1 MNYESLLDE
10 IMVNTLSA
18 KELIGTPQIPLKY
31 AVCPWHLEFHTSIF
45 LASILLALDQG
56 KPLIFLIQCEELE
69 SDCLCY
75 QGTIWP
81 HFGRAW
87 ESKKATEKLIGT
99 ETIRGTES
107 SPYPYLD
114 KLFSYLAV
122 INPHPEHLVLFIKK
136 GAPQAELTPLLKK
149 LLEQDYGLVVLSNC
163 YEGLPLESCKKQSS
177 TLLSHLEKKTMNA
190 DESHDFP
197 AFKLLSDLLPQKN
210 RNLRIEHHLNTGEIG
225 FSTEQTTSF
234 WFMLQ

>member
-31 AVCPWHLEFHTSIF
+31 AVCPWNLEFHTSIF
-45 LASILLALDQG
+45 LASILLALDQE
-56 KPLIFLIQCEELE
+56 KPLIFLIQCENLE
-69 SDCLCY
+69 SDCLYY
-75 QGTIWP
+75 QGKIWP
-81 HFGRAW
+81 HFGRSW
-87 ESKKATEKLIGT
+87 ESKKAGEKLL
-99 ETIRGTES
+99 ES
-107 SPYPYLD
+107 SAIWSTKTSPYPYLD

-136 GAPQAELTPLLKK
+136 GAPQAELASLLKK
-149 LLEQDYGLVVLSNC
+149 LIEKNYGLVVLSNC
-163 YEGLPLESCKKQSS
+163 YEGLPLESCKSQSS
-177 TLLSHLEKKTMNA
+177 KLLSHIEKKKMNP

-197 AFKLLSDLLPQKN
+197 ALKLLSELLPQKKATF
-210 RNLRIEHHLNTGEIG
+210 RIEHHLNTGEIG
-225 FSTEQTTSF
+225 FNTEQTTSF